1 MWKCFLTLKIWHK
14 AFFPFKTFF
23 DSFQLSLP
31 YSELLDAE
39 YFEPGEKQT
48 KHFNRGKAM
57 SDDKK
62 GERKGI
68 RLNEDHERGGNSGF
82 QVVVVKYKSSWH
94 WHRRRN
100 KLFLR
105 QRLLI
110 QWILWAQSE
119 DFSIN
124 KIACSLSKFL
134 RMETKEDMEA
144 IMEKIPK
151 GKAEMELK
159 VVAR

>member
-1 MWKCFLTLKIWHK
+1 M
-14 AFFPFKTFF
+14 
-23 DSFQLSLP
+23 P

-82 QVVVVKYKSSWH
+82 QVVVVKYKSSRH
-94 WHRRRN
+94 
-100 KLFLR
+100 
-105 QRLLI
+105 
-110 QWILWAQSE
+110 
-119 DFSIN
+119 
-124 KIACSLSKFL
+124 
-134 RMETKEDMEA
+134 
-144 IMEKIPK
+144 
-151 GKAEMELK
+151 
-159 VVAR
+159 